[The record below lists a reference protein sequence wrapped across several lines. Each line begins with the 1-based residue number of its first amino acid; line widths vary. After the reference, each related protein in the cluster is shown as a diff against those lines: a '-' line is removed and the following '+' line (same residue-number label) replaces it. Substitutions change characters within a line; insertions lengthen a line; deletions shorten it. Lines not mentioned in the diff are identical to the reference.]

1 MASVEATIAAAI
13 PVADRLASLA
23 RPLVAK
29 YFRQSLAVETKEDLS
44 PVTAAD
50 RAIEAAIR
58 AELALVLPDHGVL
71 GEEYGDDRIDSEWVW
86 VIDPI
91 DGTKAFITGSPLFGT
106 LIALCHWGKPVVG
119 VMDCAALNERWVGA
133 AGHGAWYNNGKVKT
147 RACPQLNQAISYS
160 SSPQMFQGADE
171 APAAKFASAVKLP
184 LYGGDCYG
192 YALLAAGWS
201 DMVLEARL
209 KPYDYCAIVPIIEG
223 AGGVVSDWAGRPLI
237 INSDG
242 RMLACGD
249 PALQAQ
255 AVAVLSS
262 S

>member
-1 MASVEATIAAAI
+1 MGSPASTIAAAL
-13 PVADRLASLA
+13 PVADRLASIA
-23 RPLVAK
+23 RPIVAK
-29 YFRQSLAVETKEDLS
+29 YFRQPLDIETKEDLS
-44 PVTAAD
+44 PVTIAD
-50 RAIEAAIR
+50 RSIEAAIR
-58 AELALVLPDHGVL
+58 AELKAVFPDHGVL
-71 GEEYGDDRIDSEWVW
+71 GEEFGDDRIESEWVW

-106 LIALCHWGKPVVG
+106 LISLCHWGKPVVG
-119 VMDCAALNERWVGA
+119 VMDCPALNERWVGA
-133 AGHGAWYNNGKVKT
+133 AGHGAWYNMGKVKT
-147 RACPQLNQAISYS
+147 RPCPTLNQAISYS

-171 APAAKFASAVKLP
+171 APAKRFAAAVKLP

-192 YALLAAGWS
+192 YALMAAGWS

-223 AGGVVSDWAGRPLI
+223 AGGVVSDWAGRPLV

-255 AVAVLSS
+255 AVAVLDAA
-262 S
+262 

>member
-1 MASVEATIAAAI
+1 MGSREATIAAAL
-13 PVADRLASLA
+13 PVADRLASIA
-23 RPLVAK
+23 RPIVQK
-29 YFRQSLAVETKEDLS
+29 YFRQALDIETKEDLS

-58 AELALVLPDHGVL
+58 AELAMVLPDHGVL

-119 VMDCAALNERWVGA
+119 VMDCPALNERWVGA
-133 AGHGAWYNNGKVKT
+133 SGHGAWYNNGKVTT
-147 RACPQLNQAISYS
+147 RACPSLNQAVVYS
-160 SSPQMFQGADE
+160 SSPSMFQKLDE
-171 APAAKFASAVKLP
+171 APAARLAKAVRLP
-184 LYGGDCYG
+184 LWGGDCYG

-201 DMVLEARL
+201 DMVLEAQL

-223 AGGVVSDWAGRPLI
+223 AGGVVSDWAGRPLEI
-237 INSDG
+237 KSDG

-255 AVAVLSS
+255 ALAVLNAT
-262 S
+262 

>member
-1 MASVEATIAAAI
+1 MVDDDLIAFAEKL
-13 PVADRLASLA
+13 ADSA
-23 RPLVAK
+23 RPAARRW
-29 YFRQSLAVETKEDLS
+29 FRTGLAVEDKPDES
-44 PVTAAD
+44 PVTLADRSIERQLRTLIGERFPAHGILGEEHGSEGAD
-50 RAIEAAIR
+50 RA
-58 AELALVLPDHGVL
+58 L
-71 GEEYGDDRIDSEWVW
+71 VW
-86 VIDPI
+86 VLDPI

-106 LIALCHWGKPVVG
+106 LISLCHWGKPVVG
-119 VMDCAALNERWVGA
+119 VMDCPALNERWVGA
-133 AGHGAWYNNGKVKT
+133 AGHGAWYNMGKVKT
-147 RACPQLNQAISYS
+147 RPCPTLNQAISYS

-171 APAAKFASAVKLP
+171 APAKRFAAAVKLP

-192 YALLAAGWS
+192 YALMAAGWS

-223 AGGVVSDWAGRPLI
+223 AGGVVSDWAGRPLV

-255 AVAVLSS
+255 AVAVLDAA
-262 S
+262 